1 MSDQLA
7 GQLLWEPSPERIQ
20 DAGISAFI
28 QWVNAHYGT
37 ALEGYQDLW
46 QWSVDD
52 IAQFWEAV
60 RQCYGIEF
68 SGAYDAVL
76 ENPVMPEARWYDG
89 ARLNLAQYLL
99 RQGELADL
107 NRVAIFAE
115 SECFPPSSVSWRELR
130 EQVARFASFLRSQG
144 VGPGD
149 HVAAYLPISIESVV
163 ALLGAI
169 SVGAV
174 WSSCSPD
181 FGAKSVLERFS
192 QVAPKVL
199 VAASGYRYNGKAFDR
214 QADLAD
220 IIDQLPSLQNLVYL
234 PWLYDET
241 PQVPEGVELANWA
254 AALDNDASYENL
266 QFEQVDFAHPLW
278 VLYTSG
284 TTGLPKGIVHSQ
296 GGILLEFTKF
306 GWLHDDLKSD
316 SVKFFFTTTGWTM
329 FNLLVGGFAT
339 GSAIVVYDGCPS
351 YPDYSR
357 LWEMAARLGITY
369 FGANPTYFNAL
380 ANKQYCP
387 REHFDL
393 QKIQT
398 IATTGSPV
406 SPENFAWIYQ
416 NVDSDIHVVSMSG
429 GTDVAAAFVGG
440 VSILPVHAGEIQ
452 VPCLGVDVC
461 VFDEE
466 GRQVIDEDGELVVR
480 QPMPSMPI
488 YFWNDPDRQRYLG
501 SYFDVYPGVWRQGDQ
516 ARFNQRMGC
525 VISGRSDATLNR
537 YGVRIGTAEIY
548 RNVESIPGIADSL
561 IVNLEL
567 PGARFFMPLFITLE
581 EGVELDDNLR
591 QSIREALARN
601 CSPRHVPDEI
611 HVVEAIPYTL
621 SGKKQEIPVKKLLL
635 GVPAEKAVKLEAS
648 ANPEAIGFFVEFASR
663 VPADRA
669 WGKNVT

>member
-1 MSDQLA
+1 MTDSLA
-7 GQLLWEPSPERIQ
+7 GKLLWEPSAGRIEG
-20 DAGISAFI
+20 AGITAFI
-28 QWVNAHYGT
+28 AWVNDQYG
-37 ALEGYQDLW
+37 LSLKDYRDLW

-52 IAQFWEAV
+52 IENFWVAV
-60 RQCYGIEF
+60 RDCYEVHF
-68 SGAYDAVL
+68 SAAYSAVL
-76 ENPVMPEARWYDG
+76 SGHEMPGARWFAG
-89 ARLNLAQYLL
+89 ARLNFAEHLL
-99 RQGELADL
+99 QQGELGDL
-107 NRVAIFAE
+107 ARPAIFAE
-115 SECFPPSSVSWRELR
+115 SETFAPSSIDWRELR
-130 EQVARFASFLRSQG
+130 EQVARFASFLRSRG

-163 ALLGAI
+163 ALLGTI

-181 FGAKSVLERFS
+181 FGARSVLERFS
-192 QVAPKVL
+192 QVGPKVL
-199 VAASGYRYNGKAFDR
+199 IAASGYRYNGKAFDR
-214 QADLAD
+214 KADLAS
-220 IIDQLPSLQNLVYL
+220 IADQLPSLRELVYL
-234 PWLYDET
+234 PWLYDDA
-241 PQVPEGVELANWA
+241 PRVPGAVALSHWA
-254 AALDNDASYENL
+254 AALDNDARYADFA
-266 QFEQVDFAHPLW
+266 FEQVEFSHPLW

-296 GGILLEFTKF
+296 GGIALEFTKY
-306 GWLHDDLKSD
+306 GWLHDDLKPE

-351 YPDYSR
+351 FPDYSR
-357 LWEMAARLGITY
+357 LWEMAERLGITY

-380 ANKQYCP
+380 ANRHYCP

-393 QKIQT
+393 AKIRT

-406 SPENFAWIYQ
+406 SPENFAWIYR
-416 NVDSDIHVVSMSG
+416 NVGDDIHVVSMSG

-440 VSILPVHAGEIQ
+440 VPILPVHAGEIQ

-466 GRQVIDEDGELVVR
+466 GREVLDEDGELVVR

-488 YFWNDPDRQRYLG
+488 CFWNDPDGQRYRA
-501 SYFDVYPGVWRQGDQ
+501 SYFETYPGVWRQGDQ
-516 ARFNQRMGC
+516 ARCNRRMGC

-548 RNVESIPGIADSL
+548 RNVEGIEGIADSL

-567 PGARFFMPLFITLE
+567 PGAKFFMPLFVTLD
-581 EGVELDDNLR
+581 EGVELDDNLSNTIR
-591 QSIREALARN
+591 QALASN

-611 HVVEAIPYTL
+611 HVVDAIPYTL

-635 GVPAEKAVKLEAS
+635 GVPVEKAVKLEAS
-648 ANPEAIGFFVEFASR
+648 ANPQAIDFFIDFASR
-663 VPADRA
+663 VPIERD
-669 WGKNVT
+669 

>member
-1 MSDQLA
+1 MEELA
-7 GQLLWEPSPERIQ
+7 GKLLWEPSAERIQ
-20 DAGISAFI
+20 DSGVTAFI
-28 QWVNAHYGT
+28 QWVNQRHGT
-37 ALEGYQDLW
+37 AIETYRELW
-46 QWSVDD
+46 RWSIGD
-52 IAQFWEAV
+52 IERFWESV
-60 RQCYGIEF
+60 RECYNIEF
-68 SGAYDAVL
+68 SGNYETVL
-76 ENPVMPEARWYDG
+76 KDPEMPGAGWFEG
-89 ARLNLAQYLL
+89 ARLNLAEYLL
-99 RQGELADL
+99 KQGDL
-107 NRVAIFAE
+107 GDLGRTAIFAE
-115 SECFPPSSVSWRELR
+115 SESFAPTSIDWRDLR
-130 EQVARFASFLRSQG
+130 EQVARFATFLRSKG

-163 ALLGAI
+163 ALLGTI

-192 QVAPKVL
+192 QVGPKVL
-199 VAASGYRYNGKAFDR
+199 IAASGYRYNGKAFDR
-214 QADLAD
+214 RADLAQ
-220 IIDQLPSLQNLVYL
+220 IIGELPSLQCLVDL
-234 PWLYDET
+234 PWLYDD
-241 PQVPEGVELANWA
+241 VPAVPAGVNVSDWR
-254 AALDNDASYENL
+254 AALDNDARYDSFE
-266 QFEQVDFAHPLW
+266 FEQVAFEHPLW

-306 GWLHDDLKSD
+306 GWLHDDLKPE

-351 YPDYSR
+351 YPDYSK
-357 LWEMAARLGITY
+357 LWEMCARFGITY

-380 ANKQYCP
+380 ANRQYSP

-393 QKIQT
+393 TKIRT

-406 SPENFAWIYQ
+406 SPENFAWIYE
-416 NVDSDIHVVSMSG
+416 NVGDDIHVVSMSG

-440 VSILPVHAGEIQ
+440 VPIMPVHAGELQ

-461 VFDEE
+461 VFDEDGKE
-466 GRQVIDEDGELVVR
+466 VVDEDGELVVR

-488 YFWNDPDRQRYLG
+488 YFWNDPDRKRYLG
-501 SYFDVYPGVWRQGDQ
+501 SYFDTFPGVWRQGDQ
-516 ARFNQRMGC
+516 ARFNDHMGC

-537 YGVRIGTAEIY
+537 FGVRIGTAEIY
-548 RNVESIPGIADSL
+548 RNVEAIDGILDSL

-567 PGARFFMPLFITLE
+567 PGAKFFMPLFITLE

-591 QSIREALARN
+591 EQIRHALATN
-601 CSPRHVPDEI
+601 CSPRHVPDEV

-648 ANPEAIGFFVEFASR
+648 ANPEAINFFVDFASH
-663 VPADRA
+663 VP
-669 WGKNVT
+669 G